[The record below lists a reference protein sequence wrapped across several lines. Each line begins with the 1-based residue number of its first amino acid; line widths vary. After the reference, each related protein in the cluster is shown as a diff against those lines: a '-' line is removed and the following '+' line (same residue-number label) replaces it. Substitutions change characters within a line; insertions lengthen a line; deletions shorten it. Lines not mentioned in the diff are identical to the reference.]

1 MCEWRTKN
9 MADLIYNKKATF
21 DYEIGDTIDAGIE
34 LLGFEVKTLRKNQGS
49 LDGSYVLVRGGE
61 AYLVNMQIPPYQ
73 VNNTPKD
80 YVERRERRLLL
91 TRKEIDML
99 AGKSSG
105 SGAAKGAKTS
115 GKAGLTSVPLSVYSI
130 GRKIKVKIGLVRS
143 KKKFD
148 KRETIKK
155 REVDRDVRREFR
167 DR

>member
-1 MCEWRTKN
+1 

-21 DYEIGDTIDAGIE
+21 DYEIGDTLDAGIE
-34 LLGFEVKTLRKNQGS
+34 LFGFEVKALRKNQGS

-61 AYLVNMQIPPYQ
+61 AFLVNAQIPPYQ
-73 VNNTPKD
+73 VNNTPKE
-80 YVERRERRLLL
+80 YVERRDRRLLL
-91 TRKEIDML
+91 TKQEIDML

-105 SGAAKGAKTS
+105 GASKT
-115 GKAGLTSVPLSVYSI
+115 GKRAGLTSVPLSVYSI

-155 REVDRDVRREFR
+155 REVDRDIRREFR